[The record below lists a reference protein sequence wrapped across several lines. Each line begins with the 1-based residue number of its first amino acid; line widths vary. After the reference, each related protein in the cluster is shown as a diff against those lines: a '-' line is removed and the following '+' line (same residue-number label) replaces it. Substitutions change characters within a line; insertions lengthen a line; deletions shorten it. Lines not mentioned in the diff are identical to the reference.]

1 MTTQDGTLRARRAS
15 HGPRPGCTP
24 SSRAHSRDPAVS
36 RYCSKHRD
44 PDSESPDRNLA
55 PSLYGPANA
64 SSRHSYASGIFAAKS
79 AEAWTCRLTGSHRG
93 PGHPPSQNAR
103 TNERTLTPLLR
114 LWDLRYRIA
123 LHDQHARARPAASPV
138 YATGRAC
145 FVPTLGPTNAL
156 SRHSYA
162 SGIFAATSRNYD
174 QYASQSLARARTR
187 RSAGSH
193 HGPGL
198 HLLRP
203 LEHGPRPPSTPA
215 PLPRIKDLAS
225 RLRSWSR
232 WDYHPPAHA
241 MGRGPDTP
249 PRHEKVPSPASES
262 DSDVLDPSYL
272 PVAGQTRARSTSSLR
287 R

>member
-1 MTTQDGTLRARRAS
+1 MDPPPHRFTPRAGTSHLRRML
-15 HGPRPGCTP
+15 GPTNG
-24 SSRAHSRDPAVS
+24 
-36 RYCSKHRD
+36 
-44 PDSESPDRNLA
+44 L
-55 PSLYGPANA
+55 
-64 SSRHSYASGIFAAKS
+64 SRHSYASGTFATA
-79 AEAWTCRLTGSHRG
+79 SHFMISTLEHG
-93 PGHPPSQNAR
+93 PPPHRS
-103 TNERTLTPLLR
+103 TP
-114 LWDLRYRIA
+114 
-123 LHDQHARARPAASPV
+123 RAGPASSS
-138 YATGRAC
+138 
-145 FVPTLGPTNAL
+145 PTLGPTNAL

-174 QYASQSLARARTR
+174 QYASQSLARARIR

-198 HLLRP
+198 HLSRP
-203 LEHGPRPPSTPA
+203 LEHGPRPPSTPV
-215 PLPRIKDLAS
+215 PLPRTKDLAS

-272 PVAGQTRARSTSSLR
+272 PVAGQTQTRSTSSLR

>member
-1 MTTQDGTLRARRAS
+1 MISTLEHGLPPRRSTPRA
-15 HGPRPGCTP
+15 GPTSSSPTP
-24 SSRAHSRDPAVS
+24 
-36 RYCSKHRD
+36 
-44 PDSESPDRNLA
+44 
-55 PSLYGPANA
+55 
-64 SSRHSYASGIFAAKS
+64 
-79 AEAWTCRLTGSHRG
+79 
-93 PGHPPSQNAR
+93 
-103 TNERTLTPLLR
+103 
-114 LWDLRYRIA
+114 
-123 LHDQHARARPAASPV
+123 
-138 YATGRAC
+138 
-145 FVPTLGPTNAL
+145 GPTNAL

-162 SGIFAATSRNYD
+162 SGIFAATSRSYD
-174 QYASQSLARARTR
+174 QYASQSLARARIR

-198 HLLRP
+198 HLSRP
-203 LEHGPRPPSTPA
+203 LEHGPRPPSTPV
-215 PLPRIKDLAS
+215 PLPRTKDLAS